1 MTKTDLCNRALAV
14 LGHDRTITAYDT
26 DSSTEAVR
34 CRLFFDNAYLNVL
47 AAHNW
52 DFAAVERT
60 FILSWR
66 NGQGYASIVRP
77 ADCAKLVSVENENE
91 KPIKAK
97 QANGILYVKN
107 GDAESS
113 VTLRWISTD
122 TGIGDWPNAF
132 TEAVVYELAAQ
143 LSGPMFGD
151 ASKSNGYMQLAQQKL
166 SIAVTGETDETAYK
180 GETSNPFLEA
190 RK

>member
-34 CRLFFDNAYLNVL
+34 CRLFLDNAYLNVL
-47 AAHNW
+47 ADHNW

-60 FILSWR
+60 FNLSWR

-91 KPIKAK
+91 KPIRVK

-122 TGIGDWPNAF
+122 TSVEDWPNAF

-151 ASKSNGYMQLAQQKL
+151 ASKTNGYMQLAQQKL
-166 SIAVTGETDETAYK
+166 SIAVTSETDETAYK